1 LTEPSKKAVA
11 IRAAIRGLSA
21 LVLSGQLGGVLDQPD
36 RVAQLEATVVDL
48 IECGLERPRAAR
60 STCGHQD
67 SCREERMG
75 DRLKEKVALVS
86 GAGSSGPGWGNGKA
100 TAVLFAREGARVLAA
115 DINLDAAVETKR
127 IIEREGGICEAVAG
141 NVSLAENVAAMVDAC
156 IAAFGRIDV
165 LHNNVGIV
173 EVGGPVET
181 TEDSWD
187 RVNDVNLKSMFLTC
201 RQVLPHMERQG
212 KGAIVNIASVSGI
225 RWLGVP
231 YISYAATKAAVIQ
244 FTRVIAL
251 QYARSG
257 IRANSILPGMMNT
270 PMVHAAG
277 VVAAYGG
284 SAEEMVR
291 RRDEQ
296 CPMGRMGDAWD
307 VAYAALFLASDEA
320 KYITGAELVVD
331 GGLTVNC
338 V

>member
-1 LTEPSKKAVA
+1 M
-11 IRAAIRGLSA
+11 RQRQGDGGA
-21 LVLSGQLGGVLDQPD
+21 L
-36 RVAQLEATVVDL
+36 
-48 IECGLERPRAAR
+48 
-60 STCGHQD
+60 
-67 SCREERMG
+67 
-75 DRLKEKVALVS
+75 
-86 GAGSSGPGWGNGKA
+86 
-100 TAVLFAREGARVLAA
+100 AREGAKVLAA
-115 DINLDAAVETKR
+115 DINRDAALETKR
-127 IIEREGGICEAVAG
+127 IIDGEGGSCKAVSAD
-141 NVSLAENVAAMVDAC
+141 VSQADDVSAMVSAC

-181 TEDSWD
+181 TEESWD

-201 RQVLPHMERQG
+201 KQVLPHMEHQG
-212 KGAIVNIASVSGI
+212 KGAIVNLASVSGI

-270 PMVHAAG
+270 PMVHAPE

-291 RRDEQ
+291 RRDTQ

-320 KYITGAELVVD
+320 KYITGTGQVVD

-338 V
+338 I

>member
-1 LTEPSKKAVA
+1 MA
-11 IRAAIRGLSA
+11 
-21 LVLSGQLGGVLDQPD
+21 
-36 RVAQLEATVVDL
+36 
-48 IECGLERPRAAR
+48 
-60 STCGHQD
+60 
-67 SCREERMG
+67 

-127 IIEREGGICEAVAG
+127 IIEGEGGVCEAVAG
-141 NVSLAENVAAMVDAC
+141 NVSLAHNVAAMVDAC

-201 RQVLPHMERQG
+201 KQVLPHMERQG

-257 IRANSILPGMMNT
+257 IRATRSCRG
-270 PMVHAAG
+270 
-277 VVAAYGG
+277 
-284 SAEEMVR
+284 
-291 RRDEQ
+291 
-296 CPMGRMGDAWD
+296 
-307 VAYAALFLASDEA
+307 
-320 KYITGAELVVD
+320 
-331 GGLTVNC
+331 
-338 V
+338 